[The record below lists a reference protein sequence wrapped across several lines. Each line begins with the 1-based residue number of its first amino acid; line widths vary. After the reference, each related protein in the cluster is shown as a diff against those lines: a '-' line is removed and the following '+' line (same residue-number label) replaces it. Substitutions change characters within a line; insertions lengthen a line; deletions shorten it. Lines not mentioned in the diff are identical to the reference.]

1 MRRTKNV
8 SFKTDKRQDRT
19 SLRRLIFAACA
30 GAAILLAVS
39 LFVILSKNNYN
50 FKSAMGVNVETE
62 TSGVTRQTE
71 IKLESSDRLYY
82 LWCASS
88 DKKVMHFS
96 WLVRVRMPEKTVTV
110 FPISPGTQAE
120 LEGETQTFS
129 DYFALYGE
137 KRLLEAMSVYCDRS
151 IDGYVASTDE
161 SFRSMINYFGG
172 VDITVPEQIEYRGDF
187 TLILVKGRQNMK
199 GDTLFKY
206 LKYITLLGDT
216 EGQYKAFSDILETV
230 LTEKN
235 ESRLDRIFSKF
246 SNTLNTNISIVEF
259 SGAEKGIKALIEEGA
274 EIRRADS
281 AEELLGNKYRRKQG

>member
-8 SFKTDKRQDRT
+8 SFKTDKRQDRA
-19 SLRRLIFAACA
+19 SLRRLLFAACA
-30 GAAILLAVS
+30 GAVILLAVS

-62 TSGVTRQTE
+62 TSGITRQTE

-96 WLVRVRMPEKTVTV
+96 WLVRVRMPERTVTI
-110 FPISPGTQAE
+110 FPISPGEQAE

-137 KRLLEAMSVYCDRS
+137 RRLLEAMGAYCGRS

-206 LKYITLLGDT
+206 LKYITLLGNT
-216 EGQYKAFSDILETV
+216 EGRYEAFSDILETV
-230 LTEKN
+230 LTQKN
-235 ESRLDRIFSKF
+235 EGRLDKIFSKF

-259 SGAEKGIKALIEEGA
+259 SRAENGIKALIEEGA

-281 AEELLGNKYRRKQG
+281 AQELLSNKYKRKQ